1 MVARRSSHGTLFA
14 GAGLALLLAVA
25 VPPPLHAGVPA
36 EQTASAGSRTLR
48 DRIEERYEVL
58 PLQNG
63 IALKPRSRGGV
74 RSIEISDGTIA
85 IDGTAV
91 TGGELRARLGSE
103 ADTILRLSYLDP
115 AARRALFEFG
125 APPVEA
131 PAVTVE
137 APAVTPESAAPEQ
150 AAPAPQRRPVRRSG
164 AQVRIGGSV
173 TVGPDE
179 IVTDDVVVIGGTAN
193 IDGEVNGDVVVV
205 GGVATLGP
213 HADVHRDVTVVGG
226 VLTRDPDAR
235 VGGRVNEIGV
245 GPIVFD
251 MRNLRRGVSFGPFR
265 RFNALAPFGSLLST
279 VFRFVL
285 LSLLA
290 CAIVL
295 AARATVERIGD
306 RAAVEPLKAGLVGFL
321 IELLIAPVLIFGV
334 IVLIISI
341 VGIPLLVLVPFVV
354 LAVLVVFLAGFT
366 GVAYRLGRRLED
378 RLGWGADPYV
388 AAILGIAIILSP
400 VLVARVVGLAGGV
413 FGFLALTLVAIG
425 FLVEYVAWTVGF
437 GAAALAR
444 FSSRVSSSGG
454 AVIAGAPPPQPVA

>member
-1 MVARRSSHGTLFA
+1 MVAHRSSHGALVA
-14 GAGLALLLAVA
+14 SAGLALMLAVA
-25 VPPPLHAGVPA
+25 VPAHLHAGMPA

-91 TGGELRARLGSE
+91 TGSELRARLGSE

-125 APPVEA
+125 APP
-131 PAVTVE
+131 VE

-341 VGIPLLVLVPFVV
+341 VGIPLLALVPFVV

-413 FGFLALTLVAIG
+413 FGFLALALVALG

-444 FSSRVSSSGG
+444 FSPGVSSSGG
-454 AVIAGAPPPQPVA
+454 AAIAGAPPPQPVA